1 MSRITLIPHAKKKK
15 KDGIQIE
22 PRVSLPEA
30 FHPEYRGAHA
40 GSAVSAWNSAT
51 KRRSARTAR
60 ASNSVNNG
68 VNAPPRATGPKA
80 EPGSSARWELSGR
93 PADPTFVLG
102 IKKEN
107 ARNAWILC

>member
-1 MSRITLIPHAKKKK
+1 MQKKKK

-30 FHPEYRGAHA
+30 FHREYRRAHA
-40 GSAVSAWNSAT
+40 GCAVSAWNSAT

-60 ASNSVNNG
+60 ASNG

-80 EPGSSARWELSGR
+80 EPGSSAWWELSGR

>member
-30 FHPEYRGAHA
+30 FHREYRGAHA
-40 GSAVSAWNSAT
+40 GCAVSAWNSAT

-60 ASNSVNNG
+60 ASNGVNNG

-80 EPGSSARWELSGR
+80 EPGTLWVLSGR
-93 PADPTFVLG
+93 LDPTFVLG

>member
-1 MSRITLIPHAKKKK
+1 MQKKKK

-30 FHPEYRGAHA
+30 FHREYPGAHA
-40 GSAVSAWNSAT
+40 GCAVSAWNSTT

-60 ASNSVNNG
+60 ASNSVNT
-68 VNAPPRATGPKA
+68 PPRAMGPKA